1 MITANLYPTAN
12 TYPQGDN
19 SELTAEITNY
29 WYSTVDSITIDSLES
44 YWLGYISKDNLPQDF
59 KQGVL
64 YVDNGKLVVKDCTDT
79 ANFPCGYV
87 YHTNSSSANL
97 QKNLYR
103 NIDGTESWT
112 ANSSTRLINQLYPE
126 YAGVGYTAANSYYGY
141 ALNIKLLG
149 ALYDMGGNLLN
160 IVSPDYTI
168 SENGSIS
175 FSGSRNSVKQAFD
188 FLFNN
193 ATTRL
198 HWRHGNTDYYFEC
211 TASDFESGSAFLTDT
226 TEHVQLR
233 AFITSYELQSN
244 VRLYSGNAQNF
255 LTTFA
260 VKVSATY
267 NDSHRTYI
275 RSYIGQY
282 DEFEWWEYSDS
293 SFSIKDRTAEDPYYA
308 VGWGNDEIDVSEIE
322 RINAYT
328 ADSGVPYAYT
338 EKTFMCRH
346 RQSGRQP
353 KCCFHHIIPIDSI
366 QKHFSLAFRV
376 DVSGILTPSYVANFT
391 YATDVTAN
399 NEFLAK
405 LKTGNL
411 TDASFKNGLRE
422 WQYSDFQSDEF
433 DETDI
438 PPYVPPEPPEPP
450 RPDPEDPGEDETD
463 GDDAKPNDPSG
474 LGGGFRFTT
483 QYALSATHLR
493 ELGAKLWQGFGNI
506 NNYINNFTFNVDPDT
521 GSVNFADI
529 MQFFISLRAYPCPIS
544 AMATTSAGGTDMRI
558 GSGATPIELTTNF
571 SVVDSYIGQINAG
584 SVSIPFW
591 YGDYRDYALE
601 IIAYLPYCGTVE
613 LNPGDVM
620 GGTLNAFYTVD
631 LCTGACMGYLT
642 CTTWENKTIWVG
654 ALPGQLGA
662 DVPLTATNAG
672 QVAARMYGDRINF
685 ADTVLGVV
693 KSTATGI
700 GAAMSGN
707 LGGFAGQMINATVGS
722 SLELERQ
729 NAGIGARGA
738 IAAPMLSGGR
748 GFASFGTSKTAY
760 VQIRS
765 PFYAAPANYAQTVGN
780 PSTSAVRIGDCS
792 GFARFVNVD
801 VTGITTDADDQQA
814 IRRALETGVII

>member
-1 MITANLYPTAN
+1 MITADLYSTDSRN
-12 TYPQGDN
+12 YVGYTTNQYTE
-19 SELTAEITNY
+19 ELTARWMRSDGTDIINDL
-29 WYSTVDSITIDSLES
+29 SA
-44 YWLGYISKDNLPQDF
+44 YWLGWISSDNLPA
-59 KQGVL
+59 L
-64 YVDNGKLVVKDCTDT
+64 YRVSAVYFDSETGDLHFDDITDES
-79 ANFPCGYV
+79 NFPCGYV
-87 YHTNSSSANL
+87 NGATSTVTT
-97 QKNLYR
+97 LYA
-103 NIDGTESWT
+103 NIDGVDDYRTNDARLLNNVHPEFSGLMYNYNNPGSIGITGRYILYDGGGNILYPTLWSNYLPQVSILYNPN
-112 ANSSTRLINQLYPE
+112 NSSEILLAYNFLFQNAEQQFKISYNSTDYFFTCTIDDFTDGTAAIWDDTNTIQARIFISDIRFGQGGSYNNGNQSNLKTSWCCKISGTFGTHTIEKIQYGFDYTVNNGTPA
-126 YAGVGYTAANSYYGY
+126 YSMQNYTAENPALGWFTY
-141 ALNIKLLG
+141 AQNVVFP
-149 ALYDMGGNLLN
+149 AD
-160 IVSPDYTI
+160 IVSALKSG
-168 SENGSIS
+168 SEKYHWIGNVCGYHLTNDAMFFAFFTADDIKKS
-175 FSGSRNSVKQAFD
+175 FSLFYRVALTFLPGYVK
-188 FLFNN
+188 
-193 ATTRL
+193 
-198 HWRHGNTDYYFEC
+198 
-211 TASDFESGSAFLTDT
+211 
-226 TEHVQLR
+226 
-233 AFITSYELQSN
+233 
-244 VRLYSGNAQNF
+244 
-255 LTTFA
+255 
-260 VKVSATY
+260 
-267 NDSHRTYI
+267 
-275 RSYIGQY
+275 
-282 DEFEWWEYSDS
+282 
-293 SFSIKDRTAEDPYYA
+293 
-308 VGWGNDEIDVSEIE
+308 
-322 RINAYT
+322 
-328 ADSGVPYAYT
+328 
-338 EKTFMCRH
+338 
-346 RQSGRQP
+346 
-353 KCCFHHIIPIDSI
+353 
-366 QKHFSLAFRV
+366 
-376 DVSGILTPSYVANFT
+376 NFT
-391 YATDVTAN
+391 YATDVTSN

-411 TDASFKNGLRE
+411 SDETFKNGLRE
-422 WQYSDFQSDEF
+422 WQYTNFQADDF
-433 DETDI
+433 DESDI

-450 RPDPEDPGEDETD
+450 RPDPEDPGDEETG

-521 GSVNFADI
+521 GSVNFADV

-544 AMATTSAGGTDMRI
+544 VMATTSAGGTDMYI
-558 GSGATPIELTTNF
+558 GSGATPIQLTTNF

-591 YGDYRDYALE
+591 YGDYRDYSLE

-707 LGGFAGQMINATVGS
+707 LGGFAGQMLNATVGS

-765 PFYAAPANYAQTVGN
+765 PFYAAPTNYAQTVGN
-780 PSTSAVRIGDCS
+780 PSTSAVRIGDCT
-792 GFARFVNVD
+792 GFSQFVNVD
-801 VTGITTDADDQQA
+801 VSGITTDAADQA
-814 IRRALETGVII
+814 EIRRALENGIYI

>member
-1 MITANLYPTAN
+1 MITADLYT
-12 TYPQGDN
+12 TN
-19 SELTAEITNY
+19 STSYVGYTTNQY
-29 WYSTVDSITIDSLES
+29 TDEMTKSWLSADGGRTVNDLSA
-44 YWLGYISKDNLPQDF
+44 YWLGWIRKDNLPA
-59 KQGVL
+59 L
-64 YVDNGKLVVKDCTDT
+64 YRVSAVYFDSETGDLHFDDITNDS
-79 ANFPCGYV
+79 NFPCGYV
-87 YHTNSSSANL
+87 NSATTNVTT
-97 QKNLYR
+97 LYT
-103 NIDGTESWT
+103 NIDGVDDYRS
-112 ANSSTRLINQLYPE
+112 NSSRLLNNVHPE
-126 YAGVGYTAANSYYGY
+126 FSGLMYNYNAAGSIGITGRY
-141 ALNIKLLG
+141 I
-149 ALYDMGGNLLN
+149 LYDGGGNIIYPTNWNGYLPQVTILYNNNSSEVLLAYN
-160 IVSPDYTI
+160 FIYENAQQQFKINYNRTDYTFTCTLSDFKDGTVSLWDDTNTVQARIFITDIRFGRGGSYNNGSQTNLRTSWCCKTNGTFGTHTIEKIQYGFDYTPNNGTATYSWRNNDAENPALGLFAYAQNVVFPAAIVSALK
-168 SENGSIS
+168 NGSEKYHWIDHVCGYHLSDDALFFAFFTADDIKKS
-175 FSGSRNSVKQAFD
+175 FSLFYRVALT
-188 FLFNN
+188 FLP
-193 ATTRL
+193 
-198 HWRHGNTDYYFEC
+198 GY
-211 TASDFESGSAFLTDT
+211 
-226 TEHVQLR
+226 
-233 AFITSYELQSN
+233 
-244 VRLYSGNAQNF
+244 
-255 LTTFA
+255 
-260 VKVSATY
+260 
-267 NDSHRTYI
+267 
-275 RSYIGQY
+275 
-282 DEFEWWEYSDS
+282 
-293 SFSIKDRTAEDPYYA
+293 IKD
-308 VGWGNDEIDVSEIE
+308 V
-322 RINAYT
+322 
-328 ADSGVPYAYT
+328 
-338 EKTFMCRH
+338 
-346 RQSGRQP
+346 
-353 KCCFHHIIPIDSI
+353 
-366 QKHFSLAFRV
+366 
-376 DVSGILTPSYVANFT
+376 T
-391 YATDVTAN
+391 YATDVNAN

-405 LKTGNL
+405 LKTGDLSN
-411 TDASFKNGLRE
+411 ASFKESLRE
-422 WQYSDFQSDEF
+422 WQYTDFQADDF

-450 RPDPEDPGEDETD
+450 RPDPEDPGEDETG

-571 SVVDSYIGQINAG
+571 SIVDSYIGQINAG

-707 LGGFAGQMINATVGS
+707 LGGFAGQMINATIGS
-722 SLELERQ
+722 SMELERQ

-780 PSTSAVRIGDCS
+780 PSTSAVRIGDCT

>member
-1 MITANLYPTAN
+1 MITADL
-12 TYPQGDN
+12 
-19 SELTAEITNY
+19 
-29 WYSTVDSITIDSLES
+29 YSTDSTRYVGYTTNQYTDEMTKRWLSADGGRTVNDLS
-44 YWLGYISKDNLPQDF
+44 AYWLGWISKDNLPA
-59 KQGVL
+59 L
-64 YVDNGKLVVKDCTDT
+64 YRVSAVYFDSETGDLHFDDITNES
-79 ANFPCGYV
+79 NFPCGYV
-87 YHTNSSSANL
+87 NGTSGVITT
-97 QKNLYR
+97 LYS
-103 NIDGTESWT
+103 NIDGVDDYRSNN
-112 ANSSTRLINQLYPE
+112 ARLLNNVHPE
-126 YAGVGYTAANSYYGY
+126 FSGLMYNYNYAGAISITGRY
-141 ALNIKLLG
+141 I
-149 ALYDMGGNLLN
+149 LYDGGGNIIYPTNWMGYLPQVTILNNRNTSEVLLAYRFIYEN
-160 IVSPDYTI
+160 AQQQFKINYNSTDYFFTCTLSDFSDGTAMLSDDTNTVQARIFISEMSFGQGGSYNNGNQTDLRTSWCCKVNGTYGTHTVEKIRYGFGYDANNGTSTYTMRNLDNENPALGWYSLAQNVVFPADIVSALK
-168 SENGSIS
+168 NGSEKYHWIGNVCGYHLTDDALFFAFFTADDIKKS
-175 FSGSRNSVKQAFD
+175 FSLFYRVALT
-188 FLFNN
+188 FLP
-193 ATTRL
+193 
-198 HWRHGNTDYYFEC
+198 G
-211 TASDFESGSAFLTDT
+211 
-226 TEHVQLR
+226 
-233 AFITSYELQSN
+233 
-244 VRLYSGNAQNF
+244 
-255 LTTFA
+255 
-260 VKVSATY
+260 
-267 NDSHRTYI
+267 YI
-275 RSYIGQY
+275 RN
-282 DEFEWWEYSDS
+282 
-293 SFSIKDRTAEDPYYA
+293 
-308 VGWGNDEIDVSEIE
+308 V
-322 RINAYT
+322 
-328 ADSGVPYAYT
+328 
-338 EKTFMCRH
+338 
-346 RQSGRQP
+346 
-353 KCCFHHIIPIDSI
+353 
-366 QKHFSLAFRV
+366 
-376 DVSGILTPSYVANFT
+376 T
-391 YATDVTAN
+391 YATDVNAN

-405 LKTGNL
+405 LKTGDL
-411 TDASFKNGLRE
+411 SDTAFKSGLRE
-422 WQYSDFQSDEF
+422 WQYTDFQADDF
-433 DETDI
+433 DEEDI

-450 RPDPEDPGEDETD
+450 RPDPEDPGEDETG

-571 SVVDSYIGQINAG
+571 SIVDSYIGQINAG

-591 YGDYRDYALE
+591 YGDYRDYSLE

-631 LCTGACMGYLT
+631 LCTGACMGFLT

-654 ALPGQLGA
+654 AMPGQLGA
-662 DVPLTATNAG
+662 VVPLTATNAG

-780 PSTSAVRIGDCS
+780 PSTSAVRIGDCT

-814 IRRALETGVII
+814 IRRALESGVII

>member
-1 MITANLYPTAN
+1 MITENLYSTDS
-12 TYPQGDN
+12 TIYVGY
-19 SELTAEITNY
+19 TTNQY
-29 WYSTVDSITIDSLES
+29 TDEMTKRWLSVDGERTVNDLSA
-44 YWLGYISKDNLPQDF
+44 YWLGWIRKDNLPA
-59 KQGVL
+59 L
-64 YVDNGKLVVKDCTDT
+64 YRVSAVYFDSETGDLHFDDITNDS
-79 ANFPCGYV
+79 NFPCGYV
-87 YHTNSSSANL
+87 SGNSGTVTT
-97 QKNLYR
+97 LYT
-103 NIDGTESWT
+103 NIDGVADYRSNNARLLNNVHPEFSGLMYNYNNPGSIGISGRYILYDAGDNVIYPTSWNNYLPT
-112 ANSSTRLINQLYPE
+112 VTIVHNHNNSSE
-126 YAGVGYTAANSYYGY
+126 V
-141 ALNIKLLG
+141 LLAYNFIFGG
-149 ALYDMGGNLLN
+149 AEQQFKITYN
-160 IVSPDYTI
+160 
-168 SENGSIS
+168 
-175 FSGSRNSVKQAFD
+175 
-188 FLFNN
+188 
-193 ATTRL
+193 
-198 HWRHGNTDYYFEC
+198 NTDYFFTC
-211 TASDFESGSAFLTDT
+211 TFDDFADGTALLHDDTNTVSA
-226 TEHVQLR
+226 R
-233 AFITSYELQSN
+233 IFITEISFGQGGSYNNNNQTNLQTSWCCKIGGTFGMHTIEKIQYGFGYEAN
-244 VRLYSGNAQNF
+244 VGTSTYSMRNYDNDNPALGLFAYAQNVVF
-255 LTTFA
+255 PA
-260 VKVSATY
+260 AIVSALKTGSEKY
-267 NDSHRTYI
+267 HWIDNVCGYHLTNDALFFAFFTADDI
-275 RSYIGQY
+275 KK
-282 DEFEWWEYSDS
+282 
-293 SFSIKDRTAEDPYYA
+293 SFSLFYRVAL
-308 VGWGNDEIDVSEIE
+308 
-322 RINAYT
+322 
-328 ADSGVPYAYT
+328 
-338 EKTFMCRH
+338 TFLP
-346 RQSGRQP
+346 G
-353 KCCFHHIIPIDSI
+353 
-366 QKHFSLAFRV
+366 
-376 DVSGILTPSYVANFT
+376 YVRNVT
-391 YATDVTAN
+391 YATDVNAN

-405 LKTGNL
+405 LKTGDLSN
-411 TDASFKNGLRE
+411 ASFKESLRE
-422 WQYSDFQSDEF
+422 WQYTDFQADDF
-433 DETDI
+433 DEEDI

-450 RPDPEDPGEDETD
+450 RPDPEDPGEDETG
-463 GDDAKPNDPSG
+463 GDDAKPNDPTG

-544 AMATTSAGGTDMRI
+544 AMATTSAGGSDMYI

-571 SVVDSYIGQINAG
+571 SIVDSYIGQINAG

-591 YGDYRDYALE
+591 YGDYRDYSLE

-707 LGGFAGQMINATVGS
+707 LGGFAGQMINATIGS

-765 PFYAAPANYAQTVGN
+765 PFYAAPSNYGQTVGN
-780 PSTSAVRIGDCS
+780 PSTSAVRIGDCA

-801 VTGITTDADDQQA
+801 VTGITTDAGDQQA

>member
-1 MITANLYPTAN
+1 MITADLYATN
-12 TYPQGDN
+12 QTLYVGYTTNQFTE
-19 SELTAEITNY
+19 ELTERWLRSDGTNIINDL
-29 WYSTVDSITIDSLES
+29 SA
-44 YWLGYISKDNLPQDF
+44 YWLGWIRKDNLPA
-59 KQGVL
+59 L
-64 YVDNGKLVVKDCTDT
+64 YRVSAVYFDT
-79 ANFPCGYV
+79 ETGDLHFDDITNESNFPCGYV
-87 YHTNSSSANL
+87 NGALPNVTT
-97 QKNLYR
+97 LYT
-103 NIDGTESWT
+103 NIDGVDDYRSNNARLLNNVHPEFSGLMYNYNSPGSIAISGRYILFDGGGNIIYPSSWNNYLPT
-112 ANSSTRLINQLYPE
+112 VSILYNPSNSSEVLLAYNFIFGGAAQQFKITYNSTDYFFTCTFDDFADGTAILYDDTNTVSARIFITDIRFGQGGSYNNGNQTNLQTTWCSKINGTFGTHTIEKIQYGFD
-126 YAGVGYTAANSYYGY
+126 YDANVGTASYSMRNYDNDNPALGWFGY
-141 ALNIKLLG
+141 AQNVVFP
-149 ALYDMGGNLLN
+149 AD
-160 IVSPDYTI
+160 IVSALK
-168 SENGSIS
+168 
-175 FSGSRNSVKQAFD
+175 SGSEKYHWIGNVCGYHLTNDAMFFAF
-188 FLFNN
+188 F
-193 ATTRL
+193 
-198 HWRHGNTDYYFEC
+198 
-211 TASDFESGSAFLTDT
+211 
-226 TEHVQLR
+226 
-233 AFITSYELQSN
+233 
-244 VRLYSGNAQNF
+244 
-255 LTTFA
+255 
-260 VKVSATY
+260 
-267 NDSHRTYI
+267 
-275 RSYIGQY
+275 
-282 DEFEWWEYSDS
+282 
-293 SFSIKDRTAEDPYYA
+293 TAED
-308 VGWGNDEIDVSEIE
+308 IKKS
-322 RINAYT
+322 
-328 ADSGVPYAYT
+328 
-338 EKTFMCRH
+338 
-346 RQSGRQP
+346 
-353 KCCFHHIIPIDSI
+353 
-366 QKHFSLAFRV
+366 FSLFYRV
-376 DVSGILTPSYVANFT
+376 ALTFLPGYVKNFT
-391 YATDVTAN
+391 YATDVTSS

-411 TDASFKNGLRE
+411 SDASFKDGLRE
-422 WQYSDFQSDEF
+422 WQYSDFQADDF

-450 RPDPEDPGEDETD
+450 RPDPEDPGDEETG

-544 AMATTSAGGTDMRI
+544 AMATTSAGGSDMYI

-571 SVVDSYIGQINAG
+571 SIVDSYIGQINAG
-584 SVSIPFW
+584 DVSIPFW
-591 YGDYRDYALE
+591 YGDYRDYSVE
-601 IIAYLPYCGTVE
+601 IIAYLPYCGTIE

-620 GGTLNAFYTVD
+620 GGTLHAFYTVD

-685 ADTVLGVV
+685 ADTILGVV

-707 LGGFAGQMINATVGS
+707 YAGFASQMINATVGS

-729 NAGIGARGA
+729 NAGIGSRGA

-765 PFYAAPANYAQTVGN
+765 PFYAAPTNYAQTVGN
-780 PSTSAVRIGDCS
+780 PSTSAVRIGDCT
-792 GFARFVNVD
+792 GFSRFVNVD

-814 IRRALETGVII
+814 IRRALESGVII